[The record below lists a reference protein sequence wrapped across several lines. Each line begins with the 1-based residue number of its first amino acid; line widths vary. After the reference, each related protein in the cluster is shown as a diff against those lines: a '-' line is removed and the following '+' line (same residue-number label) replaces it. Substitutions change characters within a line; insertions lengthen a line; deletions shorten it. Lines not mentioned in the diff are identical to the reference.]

1 MSNYELNLPPE
12 RLERNAVTGRFMKGH
27 KTHNKGR
34 KWSEWMPKRSQR
46 RASKGWKN
54 LDTHR
59 PKTRPDTAERLRRP
73 VIGVTD
79 AGEWAFF
86 PYVGDAAEKLG
97 ISQRNISR
105 CCMSNEKGISGKR
118 RVINTDH
125 RYKGIRW
132 YYESD
137 NKWTTKI
144 KQQ

>member
-1 MSNYELNLPPE
+1 
-12 RLERNAVTGRFMKGH
+12 
-27 KTHNKGR
+27 
-34 KWSEWMPKRSQR
+34 
-46 RASKGWKN
+46 
-54 LDTHR
+54 
-59 PKTRPDTAERLRRP
+59 
-73 VIGVTD
+73 VTD
-79 AGEWAFF
+79 AGELAFF

-105 CCMSNEKGISGKR
+105 CCMSNEKGISDKR
-118 RVINTDH
+118 MTINTDH

>member
-1 MSNYELNLPPE
+1 MAYGELTLPPE
-12 RLERNAVTGRFMKGH
+12 KLERNAVTGRYMKGH
-27 KTHNKGR
+27 VPHNKGK
-34 KWSEWMPKRSQR
+34 KWNDYTTKRAQR
-46 RASKGWKN
+46 GMRKGWKN
-54 LDTHR
+54 LDKHR
-59 PKTRPDTAERLRRP
+59 PKTRPDTAGRCRRP